1 GVGALLAEA
10 GHDAHQLR
18 ELDTGHLV
26 PPALLEQGGPQQL
39 GGEEGE
45 VGERAVGA
53 DRRRAAPLQPAHA
66 QRLRDPLLDPAADV
80 PPEAPFDV
88 AGGLVDAVVRVVP
101 TQPRGLQGAVR
112 FVEVARGV
120 GEQVAQR
127 RPGRAGRV
135 LELRAPLLQGEGRA
149 ESGEGL
155 GDRSPGA
162 DPLDVPAPRPL
173 PLRAEH
179 DRGGLEPEV
188 VEEVEAAHR
197 APGPKRSS
205 SASVSPGQT
214 RTCSGPKGCSPRK
227 TAVREATGSTHRK
240 EPDWPKWPN
249 VSGEE
254 ALPVQWG
261 SLWSRISKPSPQSL
275 GFWRP

>member
-1 GVGALLAEA
+1 
-10 GHDAHQLR
+10 
-18 ELDTGHLV
+18 
-26 PPALLEQGGPQQL
+26 
-39 GGEEGE
+39 
-45 VGERAVGA
+45 
-53 DRRRAAPLQPAHA
+53 
-66 QRLRDPLLDPAADV
+66 
-80 PPEAPFDV
+80 
-88 AGGLVDAVVRVVP
+88 
-101 TQPRGLQGAVR
+101 
-112 FVEVARGV
+112 

-135 LELRAPLLQGEGRA
+135 LEIRAPLLQGEGRA
-149 ESGEGL
+149 EPGEGL

-162 DPLDVPAPRPL
+162 DPCDVPAPRPL

-197 APGPKRSS
+197 A
-205 SASVSPGQT
+205 PGQT

-240 EPDWPKWPN
+240 EPDWPKWPK

-254 ALPVQWG
+254 ALPVQCG